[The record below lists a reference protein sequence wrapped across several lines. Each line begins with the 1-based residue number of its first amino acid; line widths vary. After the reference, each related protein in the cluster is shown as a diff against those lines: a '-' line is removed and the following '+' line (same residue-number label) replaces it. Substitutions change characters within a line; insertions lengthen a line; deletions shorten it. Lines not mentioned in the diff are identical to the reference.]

1 MRMGRVARMRSIGFS
16 PPRLL
21 AILVIP
27 CLLPK
32 PKILTFTL
40 DSFLGARSNKKENS
54 AESSV
59 TKNGQHQS

>member
-1 MRMGRVARMRSIGFS
+1 MRMAAWPGLDQSVSL

-21 AILVIP
+21 AVLVIP
-27 CLLPK
+27 CLFPK